1 MLTLYMYVTVKKC
14 RSIYN
19 SIWDAA
25 MGEELQ
31 CCRNPR
37 DPSAVAV
44 TRESVTV
51 GHVPRKICSVFLR

>member
-1 MLTLYMYVTVKKC
+1 
-14 RSIYN
+14 
-19 SIWDAA
+19 

-44 TRESVTV
+44 TV
-51 GHVPRKICSVFLR
+51 GHVPRKICSCFLGEVHSFAKSQDEGDLQKMLIPQFHKIV